1 MLFWFPSNKFRA
13 MQIIQPEVGYS
24 TPVSDH
30 KFSDIYEKARVACQ
44 TALKLND
51 MGMPISVEPEDELL
65 AEKII
70 KKEIKPTT
78 RQIFTAGTAIKL
90 GAILSEYDVE
100 VAKNA
105 AQLRT
110 VATNKL
116 IELLDDPDPKV
127 RLRSVELIGKIA
139 DVGLFVERTEV
150 TISSKSTNELEED
163 LHRLVNKYIDSEVTD
178 VTELQDEELEEELDG
193 QAREEEEGEIESEEE
208 REGECST

>member
-1 MLFWFPSNKFRA
+1 
-13 MQIIQPEVGYS
+13 MQIIQPEVGIG
-24 TPVSDH
+24 TPLSDH
-30 KFSDIYEKARVACQ
+30 KFSDVYEKAKVACQ
-44 TALKLND
+44 TALKLNQ

-70 KKEIKPTT
+70 KNEIKPTT
-78 RQIFTAGTAIKL
+78 RQIFTPGTAIKL

-116 IELLDDPDPKV
+116 IEMLDDPDSKI
-127 RLRSVELIGKIA
+127 RLRAVELIGKIA

-150 TISSKSTNELEED
+150 TISSRSTAELEDD
-163 LHRLVNKYIDSEVTD
+163 LNRLVNKYVDADVTD
-178 VTELQDEELEEELDG
+178 VTETSDTEELEGYTDG
-193 QAREEEEGEIESEEE
+193 QTREEEEGEAETAEEG
-208 REGECST
+208 EGECNP

>member
-1 MLFWFPSNKFRA
+1 
-13 MQIIQPEVGYS
+13 MQYLDPDTLKKIIPKLPLQEQ
-24 TPVSDH
+24 
-30 KFSDIYEKARVACQ
+30 AA
-44 TALKLND
+44 ALKLND

-150 TISSKSTNELEED
+150 TISSKSTTELEED

-178 VTELQDEELEEELDG
+178 VTELQNGELEDEIDG
-193 QAREEEEGEIESEEE
+193 QAREEEEREIESEEE